1 MMRYEFSSYYKYY
14 ILSCGCAHRQIC
26 RSDGQRAV
34 LFKPKGGKKWGY
46 CSCLSL
52 LPLPFTSNISPSLS
66 VSLSFYA
73 LGNIVIIKAK
83 EYLWVWILSI
93 SLCPLWPAIITHTHT
108 HTVVI
113 NSQVYSMHTNTC
125 TNTHNSIST
134 CDWITFWLIVLLRA
148 KQW

>member
-66 VSLSFYA
+66 VSLSSYA
-73 LGNIVIIKAK
+73 LGNIVVIKAK

-93 SLCPLWPAIITHTHT
+93 SLCPLWPAIITHTHLCT
-108 HTVVI
+108 HTHI
-113 NSQVYSMHTNTC
+113 RLWSTHKCTVYTQTHAQTHTIVYQLVTEL
-125 TNTHNSIST
+125 HF
-134 CDWITFWLIVLLRA
+134 DW
-148 KQW
+148 